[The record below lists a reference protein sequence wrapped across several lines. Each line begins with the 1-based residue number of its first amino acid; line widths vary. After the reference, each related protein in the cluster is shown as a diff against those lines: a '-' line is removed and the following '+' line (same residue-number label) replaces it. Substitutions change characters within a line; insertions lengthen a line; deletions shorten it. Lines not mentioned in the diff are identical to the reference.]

1 MSIDTST
8 VTPDAPRRS
17 RLGGGRRRRQSSL
30 IPNYIILALLTIF
43 ALGPMVVLVFNS
55 LKSRA
60 ELGRNPLGF
69 PTSFLWDNYP
79 RAWDIGGYST
89 TTRNSGLLV
98 LMTVAGVLILGGLAA
113 YSLAKLDVPG
123 GGGVML
129 YLLIGSSLPLQLFLV
144 PLFFLWNNLGL
155 TNSLP
160 GLAII
165 YIAINAPLAIFLL
178 RSYMVQLPRDFEDAA
193 RVDGAGELQIFFGL
207 VVPLSW
213 PGFLT
218 VGLVVA
224 LSVWSE
230 FLLATVFLT
239 EEHLFT
245 VVTSYYKFSTE
256 FSRDWALTSAAA
268 VMMIAPVIAIFL
280 LLQRRFVEGLTQGG
294 LKG

>member
-1 MSIDTST
+1 MS
-8 VTPDAPRRS
+8 VEAPA
-17 RLGGGRRRRQSSL
+17 RRRGIVPFGRKRDVNL
-30 IPNYIILALLTIF
+30 IPNYLVLTLLTIF
-43 ALGPMVVLVFNS
+43 AIGPMLITLFNS
-55 LKSRA
+55 LKTRA
-60 ELGRNPLGF
+60 EIGRNPLGF
-69 PTSFLWDNYP
+69 PSTFLWRNYT
-79 RAWDIGGYST
+79 RAWEVGNYST
-89 TTRNSGLLV
+89 TTRNSGILVALTVIGVLV
-98 LMTVAGVLILGGLAA
+98 LGGMAA
-113 YSLAKLDVPG
+113 YSLAKLDLPG

-129 YLLIGSSLPLQLFLV
+129 YLLVGSSLPLQLFLV
-144 PLFFLWNNLGL
+144 PLFFLWKNLGL
-155 TNSLP
+155 NNSLP
-160 GLAII
+160 GLALI

-193 RVDGAGELQIFFGL
+193 RVDGAGEMQIFLGI

-224 LSVWSE
+224 LNVWNE

-239 EEHLFT
+239 KQELFT
-245 VVTSYYKFSTE
+245 VVTSYYNFTTQ

-268 VMMIAPVIAIFL
+268 IMMIFPVIAIFL